1 MAIYQSQMPDYYL
14 RRDEARREQFNNLLR
29 MMMAVAQAKNE
40 QGWKQKEWGQKEQEF
55 ELEKQR
61 LAQQGARDTAQA
73 DYYKAEAKKTEQPT
87 QASVPTDIQVA
98 DSLVAGGKYP
108 TRAEA
113 LYVLR
118 GLGKK
123 PELTPYQEIV
133 RGNQGEKKQNS
144 LIQNQLSIIGGVE
157 SPIADR
163 IKKLESPLSDPNT
176 FAAFIRNPNG
186 VEIKTE
192 DDKVSR
198 LNKALERLSVY
209 KSKLYG
215 GESLTKSELSEIA
228 KFRSNIKNFEG
239 GSYFWEQTEQPVKPA
254 VTTPWNRMWGTPTQ
268 GTPRQ
273 PNVQPGGL
281 KNKMTLAELAASVK
295 DPAKIVIKGDK
306 KTGEFVIIDGQRI
319 DIIQ

>member
-14 RRDEARREQFNNLLR
+14 RKQEAQREQFNNLLR
-29 MMMAVAQAKNE
+29 MIMTVAQTKNE
-40 QGWKQKEWGQKEQEF
+40 QGWKEKEWGQKEKEF
-55 ELEKQR
+55 GLDQQR
-61 LAQQGARDTAQA
+61 LAQQGQRDTALA
-73 DYYKAEAKKTEQPT
+73 DHYKAEAKKMEQPT

-108 TRAEA
+108 NQAEA
-113 LYVLR
+113 LYALR

-123 PELTPYQEIV
+123 PELTPYQEMM
-133 RGNQGEKKQNS
+133 RGNQGEKKQNA
-144 LIQNQLSIIGGVE
+144 LIQNQLLIIGRVE

-176 FAAFIRNPNG
+176 LAAFIRNPNG

-192 DDKVSR
+192 DEKVSR
-198 LNKALERLSVY
+198 LNKALERLSTY

-215 GESLTKSELSEIA
+215 GEQLTKNELSEIA

-239 GSYFWEQTEQPVKPA
+239 GSYFWEPAQQQEQPA
-254 VTTPWNRMWGTPTQ
+254 GATPWNRMWGTAGQ
-268 GTPRQ
+268 GNPQR

-295 DPAKIVIKGDK
+295 DPSKIVIRGDK
-306 KTGEFVIIDGQRI
+306 KTGEYVMIDGQRI